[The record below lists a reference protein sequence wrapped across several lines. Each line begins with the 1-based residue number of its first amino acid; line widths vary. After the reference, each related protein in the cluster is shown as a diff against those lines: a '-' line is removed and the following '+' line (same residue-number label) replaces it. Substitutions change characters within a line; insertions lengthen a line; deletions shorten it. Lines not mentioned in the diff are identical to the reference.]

1 MDITELKSGFW
12 GYKKS
17 YVCEYIAE
25 MNEQFSKKLMETIK
39 YYDRQIEE
47 LNVKI
52 NRLEAENS
60 ALQKECSNITQI
72 IVDAKQFSDELRA
85 KAEAE
90 DKEFRD
96 RNINYNNEQM
106 QRINTYCMGIDK
118 IRDSMR
124 TLMASIDIDL
134 ESKKEELSVL
144 NNELEELAESE
155 EGAIVDET

>member
-1 MDITELKSGFW
+1 MDIVELKSGFW

-17 YVCEYIAE
+17 YVCEYIAG

-39 YYDRQIEE
+39 YYDCQMEE
-47 LNVKI
+47 LNAKI

-90 DKEFRD
+90 NKEFRE
-96 RNINYNNEQM
+96 RNMDYNNEQM
-106 QRINTYCMGIDK
+106 QRINTYSIGIDK
-118 IRDSMR
+118 IRDSMSA
-124 TLMASIDIDL
+124 LMESIDKDL
-134 ESKKEELSVL
+134 KSKQEELSDIDKG
-144 NNELEELAESE
+144 LEELAESE
-155 EGAIVDET
+155 EGAITDEV

>member
-1 MDITELKSGFW
+1 MDITELKSSFW

-39 YYDRQIEE
+39 DYDRQIVE
-47 LNVKI
+47 LNAKI

-60 ALQKECSNITQI
+60 ALQKECSNVTQV
-72 IVDAKQFSDELRA
+72 IVDAKKFSDELRA

-96 RNINYNNEQM
+96 RNMDYNNEQM
-106 QRINTYCMGIDK
+106 QRINTFCMGIDK
-118 IRDSMR
+118 IRDSAR
-124 TLMASIDIDL
+124 TLMASIDKEL
-134 ESKKEELSVL
+134 ESKKEELSAL
-144 NNELEELAESE
+144 KSGLEELAESE
-155 EGAIVDET
+155 EGAIIDEA

>member
-17 YVCEYIAE
+17 YVCEYIAG

-39 YYDRQIEE
+39 DYDRQIGE
-47 LNVKI
+47 LNAKI
-52 NRLEAENS
+52 THLEAENS
-60 ALQKECSNITQI
+60 ALQKECSNVTQV
-72 IVDAKQFSDELRA
+72 IVDAKKFSDELRV

-96 RNINYNNEQM
+96 RNMDYNNEQM
-106 QRINTYCMGIDK
+106 QRIHTFCMGIDK

-124 TLMASIDIDL
+124 TLMASFDKDL
-134 ESKKEELSVL
+134 ESKKEELSAL
-144 NNELEELAESE
+144 NNGLEKLTRSE
-155 EGAIVDET
+155 ESAKSHEA